1 MSVSG
6 SSTNTNANLPNG
18 QWVSYNPSFDS
29 PRAAPASGPEQGI
42 GIVRQSMNAQDGQY
56 YQVVW
61 NPGDAN
67 PRSAWYHA
75 NQLTCLT
82 QAEAQSIAQQM
93 ANGQTPSLPP
103 QSSQYQA
110 PTIPTQALP
119 PSIQGLGPFQPA
131 PAGTEPAASLTANV
145 ETS

>member
-1 MSVSG
+1 MTASA
-6 SSTNTNANLPNG
+6 SSTNTNLPNG

-29 PRAAPASGPEQGI
+29 PLAKAASGAEQGI

-61 NPGDAN
+61 NPGDNN

-82 QAEAQSIAQQM
+82 QAEAQSIAQEM
-93 ANGQTPSLPP
+93 ANGQTPSLPT
-103 QSSQYQA
+103 QSSQYQQ
-110 PTIPTQALP
+110 PTVPTQALP

-131 PAGTEPAASLTANV
+131 PPGTDPTASLTANIG
-145 ETS
+145 TS